1 MESEQPEIT
10 TIRVDDIPLLLTMI
24 IKLGLPELYEREVG
38 DHGLFTGL
46 SGGWLLSIWLTFILT
61 RGDHTKYAVE
71 EWVGRHQKVIEAV
84 VGQPIEASE
93 FSDNRLGSV
102 LKRLSVAE
110 RWERLES
117 ALWENSVVA
126 YALARQPEG
135 GLFSAMVDSTT
146 AYGYHEISA
155 GGLMQ
160 RGHSKD
166 HRADLPQVK
175 VMTLSVHP
183 EGYLAA
189 SQVLSGERADDRLY
203 LPIIAR
209 GRAMFGRT
217 GVLYVGD
224 AKMAALATRGDIASH
239 QDYYLTVLPHTGEVA
254 RDLPGWIR
262 KVTDKQQKTEEI
274 TNAQGERIGH
284 GYEIE
289 IERHVVL
296 APDKPEVSW
305 VERVQVIQSD
315 ALAEQQQTRLEQRL
329 KHAEERL
336 RALTPKPGRGKQAI
350 RDEAVL
356 RERIAAVL
364 AEEQIE
370 ELLTVTW
377 QTHEL
382 RQTRFIGRGR
392 GGPDR
397 PTREVVSSWYV
408 INAVTPNADAI
419 AQRKTELGWRVQAT
433 NAYGTPGSVPAAL
446 MSLNACVQHYRTNW
460 RGERNYH
467 LLKSE
472 PLGISPIFVHKDDQI
487 AGLTHVLTLGV
498 RVQLLLEIQVQHALQ
513 SAGTSIAGL
522 HPGLPK
528 QATSHPTARALLDAI
543 ERMTI
548 TLTVMQLGQTRFVHV
563 TPLPLLLLQLLSYL
577 GLSASLYTDLTQIE

>member
-1 MESEQPEIT
+1 MESEQPEVT
-10 TIRVDDIPLLLTMI
+10 TVRVDDIPLLLTMI

-38 DHGLFTGL
+38 DHGHFTGL

-71 EWVGRHQKVIEAV
+71 EWVERHQKVIEAV
-84 VGQPIEASE
+84 IGQPIKASE

-155 GGLMQ
+155 AGLMQ

-166 HRADLPQVK
+166 HRADLPQLK

-189 SQVLSGERADDRLY
+189 SQVVSGERADDGLY

-209 GRAMFGRT
+209 GRVMFGRT

-274 TNAQGERIGH
+274 TNAQGERIGR

-289 IERHVVL
+289 RERQVVL
-296 APDKPEVSW
+296 AQDKPEVSW
-305 VERVQVIQSD
+305 MERVHVIQSD

-329 KHAEERL
+329 EHAAERL
-336 RALTPKPGRGKQAI
+336 RELTPKPGRGKQAI
-350 RDEAVL
+350 RDAAVL
-356 RERIAAVL
+356 RERIATVM

-370 ELLTVTW
+370 GLLTVTW
-377 QTHEL
+377 QTEEQHK
-382 RQTRFIGRGR
+382 TRFIGRGR

-397 PTREVVSSWYV
+397 PTREVVSCWYV
-408 INAVTPNADAI
+408 ISTVTRNADAI
-419 AQRKTELGWRVQAT
+419 AQRKAELGWRVQAT
-433 NAYGTPGSVPAAL
+433 NVPAAL

-513 SAGTSIAGL
+513 AANTSIAGL

-528 QATSHPTARALLDAI
+528 QATTHPTARALLDAI

-548 TLTVMQLGQTRFVHV
+548 TLTVMQLGQTRVVHI
-563 TPLPLLLLQLLSYL
+563 TPLPPLLIQLLSYL
-577 GLSASLYTDLTQIE
+577 GLPASLYTDLTQIE

>member
-1 MESEQPEIT
+1 MVSEQPEVT
-10 TIRVDDIPLLLTMI
+10 SVRVDDIPLLLKMI
-24 IKLGLPELYEREVG
+24 IRLGLPELYEREVG
-38 DHGLFTGL
+38 DHGHFTGL

-71 EWVGRHQKVIEAV
+71 EWVERHRKVIEAV
-84 VGQPIEASE
+84 IEQPITASE

-126 YALARQPEG
+126 YAVERLPEG
-135 GLFSAMVDSTT
+135 SLFSAMVDSTT

-155 GGLMQ
+155 EGLMQ

-166 HRADLPQVK
+166 HRDDLPQLK
-175 VMTLSVHP
+175 VMTLSIHP

-189 SQVLSGERADDRLY
+189 SQVVSGERADDGLY

-239 QDYYLTVLPHTGEVA
+239 QDYYLTVLPHTGEVG

-262 KVTDKQQKTEEI
+262 KVTDNQHKTEEI
-274 TNAQGERIGH
+274 TNAQGEHIGR

-289 IERHVVL
+289 SERHVALVG
-296 APDKPEVSW
+296 DKPGVSW
-305 VERVQVIQSD
+305 TERVQVIQSD
-315 ALAEQQQTRLEQRL
+315 ALAAQQQTRLEQRL
-329 KHAEERL
+329 ERAEERL

-350 RDEAVL
+350 RDQATL
-356 RERIAAVL
+356 HERVATVM

-370 ELLTVTW
+370 GLLAVTW
-377 QTHEL
+377 QTEEL
-382 RQTRFIGRGR
+382 RETHFIGRGR

-397 PTREVVSSWYV
+397 PTREVVSCWYV
-408 INAVTPNADAI
+408 ITAVTHDAETI
-419 AQRKTELGWRVQAT
+419 AQRKAELGWRVQAT
-433 NAYGTPGSVPAAL
+433 NVPAAI
-446 MSLNACVQHYRTNW
+446 MSLNTCVQHYRTNW

-487 AGLTHVLTLGV
+487 TGLTHVLTLGV
-498 RVQLLLEIQVQHALQ
+498 RVQLLLEMQVQRALL
-513 SAGTSIAGL
+513 AANTTIAGL

-528 QATSHPTARALLDAI
+528 QTTNHPTARALLDAI

-548 TLTVMQLGQTRFVHV
+548 ILSVVQLGQTRFVHI
-563 TPLPLLLLQLLSYL
+563 TPLPPLLVQLLSFL
-577 GLSASLYTDLTQIE
+577 GLPASLYTDLTQNE